1 MKKKL
6 SAIILCLAMVMA
18 LLPVSAMASE
28 EAAWF
33 EMQDFGA
40 WGETWPNAVNVGWK
54 YADDFDTSKITAVEV
69 GIKDA
74 EGKLIVK
81 YTADKNTVA
90 EINNDNGLDQIAY
103 QQTHGYISEAK
114 QSSAPFYQEYQ
125 GRYFTEGVVDADWTS
140 VLGEAYIA
148 WQPASAYVTVYVG
161 DESQTLENNSFT
173 GTVASSFAARIGD
186 KYYASLADA
195 VAEAKDGQ
203 EIVLVNDI
211 TITAGVENNIV
222 LNKPVVINGGHTVTR
237 AFNDVEIEG
246 YGDYEAAFVINSS
259 GVTIKNVKIAGLA
272 AGMKDEAAIYI
283 SGNGTED
290 AGIVIENC
298 EFIGA
303 DSVEAASGGSGI
315 ISGATYG
322 DHLTIKG
329 CTFTNVKHGMWFN
342 GISNSVIEDN
352 ILGGVKYT
360 GIRIEAGSENVV
372 VSGNTMTDVASA
384 DYDYDEFASG
394 IWVGAN
400 STVTLK
406 DNDITIHE
414 GSSHGKE
421 IVHNGR
427 SQLVTDI
434 GEKKFVAGGDWV
446 EFTFSTIANGDR
458 GTMVYGGS
466 DFGVLY
472 EDKIAALEYKEGDNW
487 IDMKGKNFGSS
498 LGFPMTDATSTFR
511 VKFTDDAAGS
521 YTFTASMKKV
531 VAEGQDEVVLCSVEV
546 PFTVSAK
553 PHTGSGSG
561 SSSSVYAINVAS
573 TKNGSVISDAKSA
586 AKGDTVTLTVKAND
600 GYKLAEL
607 TVTDKNGNAVKLT
620 GKDNG
625 KYTFVMPASRVEVKA
640 VFEKQAEQSVFDDLP
655 VDAYCADA
663 VKWAYENG
671 VTNGKTEDI
680 FGTNDLCTRAQIV
693 TFLWRA
699 TGSPEVENS
708 AAFEDVPADAYYAK
722 AIAWAVEKG
731 ITLGTSET
739 TFSPDDT
746 CTRAQSVT
754 FLYRAAG
761 VETEAEESFG
771 DVLTDAYYASA
782 VTWAVKNGVTN
793 GTSESTFS
801 PEDGCT
807 RGQIVTFLYRTYQG
821 K

>member
-1 MKKKL
+1 
-6 SAIILCLAMVMA
+6 
-18 LLPVSAMASE
+18 
-28 EAAWF
+28 
-33 EMQDFGA
+33 
-40 WGETWPNAVNVGWK
+40 
-54 YADDFDTSKITAVEV
+54 
-69 GIKDA
+69 
-74 EGKLIVK
+74 
-81 YTADKNTVA
+81 
-90 EINNDNGLDQIAY
+90 
-103 QQTHGYISEAK
+103 
-114 QSSAPFYQEYQ
+114 
-125 GRYFTEGVVDADWTS
+125 
-140 VLGEAYIA
+140 
-148 WQPASAYVTVYVG
+148 
-161 DESQTLENNSFT
+161 
-173 GTVASSFAARIGD
+173 
-186 KYYASLADA
+186 
-195 VAEAKDGQ
+195 
-203 EIVLVNDI
+203 
-211 TITAGVENNIV
+211 
-222 LNKPVVINGGHTVTR
+222 
-237 AFNDVEIEG
+237 
-246 YGDYEAAFVINSS
+246 
-259 GVTIKNVKIAGLA
+259 
-272 AGMKDEAAIYI
+272 MKDEAAIYI

-400 STVTLK
+400 SAVTLK

-434 GEKKFVAGGDWV
+434 GEKKFVADGDWV

-472 EDKIAALEYKEGDNW
+472 KDKIAALEYKEGDNW

-546 PFTVSAK
+546 PFTVSSK

-573 TKNGSVISDAKSA
+573 TKNGSVTSDAKSV

-625 KYTFVMPASRVEVKA
+625 KYTFVMPSSRVEVKA
-640 VFEKQAEQSVFDDLP
+640 VFEKQAGQSVFDDVP

-699 TGSPEVENS
+699 AGSPEVES
-708 AAFEDVPADAYYAK
+708 SVAFKDVPADAYYAK
-722 AIAWAVEKG
+722 AVAWAVEKG

-761 VETEAEESFG
+761 VETEAEESFE